1 MTRPRELRNIGEE
14 TTTDSNSTILPAY
27 LIDDQNSTGI
37 PNVSTTTSSIFPS
50 FIQLSNDSRLFFH
63 DEEYHFEDVES
74 LDEDQRQR
82 RRLRSAR
89 NEMNLLNADHEH
101 ITTMITT
108 VFSTARNFLNN
119 ETVRANVVQYVTQ
132 KMRSFGLVTGNQ
144 IFHPI
149 EFAGLVRIKVSIK
162 RYLSSCDTL
171 SFGLSVAQFPEGN
184 EEDVPTG
191 TNVIGILPGELWGTK
206 DDEVLV
212 IGAHW
217 DTVPFSGG
225 MDDNGSGVTAVLEV
239 IFFLQNVEKKIYIQ
253 TISDAKLIRSQEP

>member
-1 MTRPRELRNIGEE
+1 VAKLRELRGFDHE
-14 TTTDSNSTILPAY
+14 TGTINSTVVPAY
-27 LIDDQNSTGI
+27 LIDGQESSEV
-37 PNVSTTTSSIFPS
+37 PTTPPTNATSPS
-50 FIQLSNDSRLFFH
+50 FIVLSNDSRLFFH
-63 DEEYHFEDVES
+63 DEEYYFEDVES
-74 LDEDQRQR
+74 QDEDQRQR

-108 VFSTARNFLNN
+108 VFSTARNYLNN
-119 ETVRANVVQYVTQ
+119 ETVRANVVQYLTH

-149 EFAGLVRIKVSIK
+149 EFAALVRTTNEAFYTSTKL
-162 RYLSSCDTL
+162 RHLY
-171 SFGLSVAQFPEGN
+171 SFLRVTHFLKLNCIAQFSEGD
-184 EEDVPTG
+184 EGDVPSG

-206 DDEVLV
+206 EDEVLV

-239 IFFLQNVEKKIYIQ
+239 
-253 TISDAKLIRSQEP
+253 RSREGTY